1 MGSCLEIRDGI
12 EGRGRDH
19 KGAQGDFGGDG
30 DVIIFIA
37 MMVSWV
43 YTCIKTCQIVYF
55 KCVVH
60 YMSILYL

>member
-30 DVIIFIA
+30 DVAGF
-37 MMVSWV
+37 MGV
-43 YTCIKTCQIVYF
+43 YMHQNLSN
-55 KCVVH
+55 CV
-60 YMSILYL
+60 L